1 MAVPFLDLKAQYRSI
16 KSEVDSAVH
25 SVLDSCAY
33 AGGPFV
39 ERFEE
44 EFASFVGVKHA
55 VAVGSGTEAL
65 WLMLLA
71 TGIGAGDEVIT
82 VPHTFIATVE
92 AITMAGAT
100 PVFVDVNE
108 TDATMDP
115 NQLEDAITSRTKAI
129 VPVHLYGQCA
139 QMAPILDVAARHGVL
154 VLEDAAQAHG
164 ATYGGKS
171 AGSMG
176 HAAAFSFYPG
186 KNLGAYGEG
195 GAVTTDD
202 AKVAERVRMLRDHGQ
217 SKKYYHDLVGA
228 NSRMDGIQG
237 AVLST
242 KLKHLMDWNEARREH
257 ASLYHRL
264 LHGHDQISLIGER
277 GDGSHVYHLLVARVP
292 NRDET
297 IMKLKDAGIGC
308 GIHYPIPV
316 HLQRA
321 YESMALPAG
330 SYPVSESI
338 AAEIVSLP
346 MYPELTDQ
354 QIGEVVEELLN
365 AVEEVSYEVDGRAI
379 S

>member
-1 MAVPFLDLKAQYRSI
+1 MSVPFLDLNAQYRSI
-16 KSEVDSAVH
+16 KPEVDSAVH
-25 SVLDSCAY
+25 AVLDSCAY

-65 WLMLLA
+65 WLMFLA
-71 TGIGAGDEVIT
+71 TGIGPGDEVIT

-115 NQLEDAITSRTKAI
+115 SQLEDAITPRTKAI

-139 QMAPILDVAARHGVL
+139 QMAPILDVAARHGVP

-164 ATYGGKS
+164 ASYDGKP

-202 AKVAERVRMLRDHGQ
+202 ANIAARIRMLRDHGQ
-217 SKKYYHDLVGA
+217 SKKYYHDTVGA

-242 KLKHLMDWNEARREH
+242 KLKHLTDWNEKRREH
-257 ASLYHRL
+257 ASLYRRL
-264 LHGHDQISLIGER
+264 LNGHDQIAIIGER
-277 GDGSHVYHLLVARVP
+277 GDGSHVYHLFVARVP

-297 IMKLKDAGIGC
+297 IMKLNNAGIGC

-316 HLQRA
+316 HLQKA
-321 YESMALPAG
+321 YASMALPAG
-330 SYPVSESI
+330 SYPVSESL
-338 AAEIVSLP
+338 AAEVVSLP
-346 MYPELTDQ
+346 MYAEMTDQ

-365 AVEEVSYEVDGRAI
+365 AVEEASYEVDGRAI
-379 S
+379 